1 MTTEQL
7 SRALGSVHGVL
18 AKVRPDQLDGPTPC
32 ASWTVR
38 QLVNHVIGAPRTM
51 ARLVTKGE
59 FRAQEEDYCAG
70 DYLAAHE
77 ESAEEVTRAFQG
89 EGALEKT
96 YSMPFGEV
104 PGTFMMEM
112 VATDQLAH
120 AWDLAR
126 ATGQP
131 TDLEPELAAALLS
144 RAAVPDRFRGADGV
158 APFGPEQPV
167 PEGASPADR
176 LAAYLGRRV

>member
-1 MTTEQL
+1 MTTESL
-7 SRALGSVHGVL
+7 SRALDSAHRVL
-18 AKVRPDQLDGPTPC
+18 SNVKPDQLDDPTPC

-38 QLVNHVIGAPRTM
+38 QLVNHFIAAPRTM
-51 ARLVTKGE
+51 AGVITTGE
-59 FRAQEEDYCAG
+59 FHPLDDDFCAG
-70 DYLAAHE
+70 DYVAAHE
-77 ESAEEVTRAFQG
+77 ESAKQATRAFQR

-96 YSMPFGEV
+96 YTMPFGEI
-104 PGTFMMEM
+104 PGAFMMAM
-112 VATDQLAH
+112 VTTDQLAH

-131 TDLEPELAAALLS
+131 TDLEPELATELVS
-144 RAAVPDRFRGADGV
+144 RGAVPDQYRGADGV
-158 APFGPEQPV
+158 APFGPEQQA